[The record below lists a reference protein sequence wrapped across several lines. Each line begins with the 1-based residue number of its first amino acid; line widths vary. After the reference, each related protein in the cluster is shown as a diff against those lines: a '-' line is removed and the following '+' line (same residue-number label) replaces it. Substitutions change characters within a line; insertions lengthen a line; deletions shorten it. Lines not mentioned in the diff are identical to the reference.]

1 MKHSVPVDLFS
12 QDAPVCDHPLQDV
25 TVAGQAVEPLL
36 EVFHTLLQTTA
47 DVMMQLP
54 WGSAIQVAF

>member
-1 MKHSVPVDLFS
+1 
-12 QDAPVCDHPLQDV
+12 V

-54 WGSAIQVAF
+54 WGSAIQVGFSLCFIN